1 MGVHQPPK
9 RGLVKL
15 LWRGRETEGRGRQS
29 ALTEEEERSRER
41 PMPGLLGKSFKERV
55 MPAMS

>member
-15 LWRGRETEGRGRQS
+15 LWRGRES

-41 PMPGLLGKSFKERV
+41 PMPGLLGKSFKERG
-55 MPAMS
+55 MPAMSSNRS